1 MERKHCACKRG
12 LKVTPRRRNRCC
24 HPLRTCGQTGTGTM
38 KACSC
43 SVDAAVCPRRRLV
56 ARASP
61 RVELLTPSL
70 LRSVN
75 AMENSSAANS
85 AIASNGRSLFP
96 SSLSPLTSKLPLGQQ
111 KLVPAPGQT
120 TVMTTA
126 LIARA
131 TDKTME
137 EALSQWMAERAV
149 LPIENSLGGSI
160 HAVYDLLLRYR
171 LHIVG
176 ETSLAINHC
185 LVALPGTRLA
195 DVRRV
200 MSHPQALAQ
209 CDGYLRKL
217 GVVKEAVDD
226 TAGAA
231 QMELQG
237 VGAVCSRRAA
247 ELYGLDVLEEGV
259 QDVKDNITRFIVLSR
274 DPLLTHETDPR
285 QFKTSV
291 VFSLRQGPGQLFRA
305 LSVFALR
312 DIDMTKIE
320 SRPLRTNPIVVVKG
334 DGEGPLGEVGGAGQR
349 FNYLFY
355 VDFVGTLADVRCQN
369 ALRHLQEFAPFLRVL
384 GTYPMDTELG
394 FTSSDDP
401 LSNGSASLAAA
412 T

>member
-1 MERKHCACKRG
+1 MVVQG
-12 LKVTPRRRNRCC
+12 
-24 HPLRTCGQTGTGTM
+24 
-38 KACSC
+38 
-43 SVDAAVCPRRRLV
+43 
-56 ARASP
+56 
-61 RVELLTPSL
+61 
-70 LRSVN
+70 
-75 AMENSSAANS
+75 
-85 AIASNGRSLFP
+85 
-96 SSLSPLTSKLPLGQQ
+96 
-111 KLVPAPGQT
+111 
-120 TVMTTA
+120 
-126 LIARA
+126 
-131 TDKTME
+131 
-137 EALSQWMAERAV
+137 
-149 LPIENSLGGSI
+149 
-160 HAVYDLLLRYR
+160 YDLLLRYR

-200 MSHPQALAQ
+200 MSHPQ
-209 CDGYLRKL
+209 
-217 GVVKEAVDD
+217 
-226 TAGAA
+226 
-231 QMELQG
+231 ELQG

-320 SRPLRTNPIVVVKG
+320 SRPLRTNPIMVVKG